1 MKVRGVRRPFFSAV
15 AVGAIALG
23 ACVSAWAF
31 EIDYDSRRATELR
44 PCDEHRYRGRQEQA
58 RACYDALANAA
69 GALTRAEAAWQ
80 SRDVRRANE
89 LFRGIVQA
97 NPETV
102 RERVRWGYLYLQ
114 THQYADAAALFR
126 EALERAPNDPQAML
140 GLAQVMAERFDGGAR
155 ELIEQ
160 ALTHDSNLPLAH
172 LLLARMDLEEG
183 KLDEAQGALARA
195 ARAIARM
202 KAPPLELNALRAVL
216 EQARG
221 RDPERWLRE
230 LREYNPRYGA
240 AYEQLAHF
248 EVMRRRYREANEWL
262 RRAIE
267 AEPQRWSAHAELGL
281 NLLRLGDLETA
292 RKHLTTAYSGD
303 PYSATIVNSLRLLD
317 RVDEFALV
325 EDTFQ
330 VDGQSVRLQLRLHK
344 NEAGVL
350 APYVTELARA
360 AIETFSRRY
369 RFSVR
374 EPITLELY
382 PDHDD
387 FAVRVAA
394 LPGIGLLG
402 VTFGTLVAMDS
413 PSGRPRGEFHWGSTL
428 WHELAHVFTLEATEH
443 RVPRWLS
450 EGISVFE
457 EWRTGPTPGVTV
469 PPEVLQAIHAQRLLP
484 VADLD
489 AGFIRPSYPGQ
500 IQVSYVQ
507 AGLICLFIEQR
518 WGFDRLA
525 TLLHAFKQDVTTVQA
540 LQSALDVSPADFDS
554 EFNAFVRER
563 YAAALREFER
573 WQSRAEAARAAFQ
586 KEQWQAAIDAA
597 RDAIALY
604 PEYVAPDS
612 PSLLLAHALERSGQ
626 RAEAIAA
633 LQAYRTAGGWE
644 PGALRDLARW
654 LHEAGRN
661 DESLEVL
668 SAVNYA
674 DPHTSDLHVELGER
688 LLAGGRGEA
697 ALREFRVLLSMPN
710 ADPAIAHFG
719 AARALRA
726 LGRAEEGRRHLLD
739 ALAAAPHYRPA
750 QALLLETIEERVTHD

>member
-1 MKVRGVRRPFFSAV
+1 MTGRHEHNSIFAAFAI
-15 AVGAIALG
+15 GALAAG
-23 ACVSAWAF
+23 ACASAWAF
-31 EIDYDSRRATELR
+31 EIDYDSRRAAELR
-44 PCDEHRYRGRQEQA
+44 PCDEHRYRGRYEQA
-58 RACYDALANAA
+58 RTCYDGLANAA
-69 GALTRAEAAWQ
+69 SALTRAEAAWQ
-80 SRDVRRANE
+80 SQDVRRANE
-89 LFRGIVQA
+89 LFRSIVQA
-97 NPETV
+97 NPDAV
-102 RERVRWGYLYLQ
+102 RERIRWGYLFVQ

-140 GLAQVMAERFDGGAR
+140 GLAHVMAERFDGGAR
-155 ELIEQ
+155 ELIEE
-160 ALTHDSNLPLAH
+160 ALTHDANLPLAH
-172 LLLARMDLEEG
+172 LLLGRMDLEEG
-183 KLDEAQGALARA
+183 KLDEAQNALTRA
-195 ARAIARM
+195 ARAISRL
-202 KAPPLELNALRAVL
+202 KAPPLELNSLRAVL

-262 RRAIE
+262 RQAIA
-267 AEPQRWSAHAELGL
+267 AEPERWSAHAELGL
-281 NLLRLGDLETA
+281 NLLRLGDLDTA
-292 RKHLTTAYSGD
+292 RKHLTAAYSGD

-317 RVDEFALV
+317 RVDEFAWI

-330 VDGQSVRLQLRLHK
+330 VDGQPVRLQMRLHK

-350 APYVTELARA
+350 APYVTELARS

-428 WHELAHVFTLEATEH
+428 WHELAHVFTLEATDH

-469 PPEVLQAIHAQRLLP
+469 PPEVLQAIQAQRLLP

-500 IQVSYVQ
+500 IQVSYMQ

-518 WGFDRLA
+518 WGFGRLA
-525 TLLHAFKQDVTTVQA
+525 TLLHEFKPEVSTVQA
-540 LQSALDVSPADFDS
+540 LQAALDVSPADFDR
-554 EFNAFVRER
+554 EFNTFVRER
-563 YAAALREFER
+563 YATALREFDR
-573 WQSRAEAARAAFQ
+573 WQARNEAAHAAFK

-597 RDAIALY
+597 RDAIAVY
-604 PEYVAPDS
+604 PEYVAPGS
-612 PSLLLAHALERSGQ
+612 PSLLLAQALERSGQ
-626 RAEAIAA
+626 RAEAIKT
-633 LQAYRTAGGWE
+633 LQAYRDVGGWD

-654 LHEAGRN
+654 LHEAGRE

-674 DPHTSDLHVELGER
+674 DPHAADLHAELGER
-688 LLAGGRGEA
+688 LLARRRSEA

-710 ADPAIAHFG
+710 ADQATAHYG

-726 LGRAEEGRRHLLD
+726 LGREQEGRRHLLD
-739 ALAAAPHYRPA
+739 ALAAAPHFRPA